1 MSAID
6 RFLDALSAERG
17 ASQHTL
23 SAYGRDLADAAA
35 FLAPLPLAQ
44 AAIDDFAR
52 YFADL
57 AERGMAASTAARR
70 RAALRQFFR
79 FLQTEGIR
87 ADDPTRRIAH
97 PKQGRPLPKTVDG
110 SALDALFAALAPGDH
125 RLRLMLELLYGAG
138 LRVSE
143 LTDLT
148 FAQMVNASDHLV
160 ITGKGGRQRL
170 VPLNDRC
177 RAAFDA
183 FRPHRA
189 PADSVW
195 LFPSRGA
202 SGRLTRRRIG
212 QMLDDLALKAGLDPQ
227 QIHPHALRH
236 AFATHL
242 LDGGADLRIVQTL
255 LGHADI
261 TTTEVYTHVS
271 AARLRAVV
279 ESHHPLSD
287 LPTGATPTK
296 LPPETL

>member
-1 MSAID
+1 MMAID

-17 ASQHTL
+17 ASPHTL
-23 SAYGRDLADAAA
+23 SAYGRDLADAAG
-35 FLAPLPLAQ
+35 FLAPTPLAE
-44 AAIDDFAR
+44 ASIDDFDR

-57 AERGMAASTAARR
+57 AVRGMAPATAARR

-79 FLQTEGIR
+79 FLQTEGVR
-87 ADDPTRRIAH
+87 TDDPTRRIAH
-97 PKQGRPLPKTVDG
+97 PKQGRSLPHTVDG
-110 SALDALFAALAPGDH
+110 PALDALFAAIAPTDH
-125 RLRLMLELLYGAG
+125 RLRLMVELLYGAG

-183 FRPHRA
+183 FRPHRT
-189 PADSVW
+189 PPDSAW
-195 LFPSRGA
+195 LFPSRGV
-202 SGRLTRRRIG
+202 SQRLTRRRVG
-212 QMLDDLALKAGLDPQ
+212 QMLDDLALHAGIDPR

-242 LDGGADLRIVQTL
+242 LDGGADLRVVQTL

-279 ESHHPLSD
+279 ETHHPLSD
-287 LPTGATPTK
+287 LPTRPAPIK
-296 LPPETL
+296 LPPETP